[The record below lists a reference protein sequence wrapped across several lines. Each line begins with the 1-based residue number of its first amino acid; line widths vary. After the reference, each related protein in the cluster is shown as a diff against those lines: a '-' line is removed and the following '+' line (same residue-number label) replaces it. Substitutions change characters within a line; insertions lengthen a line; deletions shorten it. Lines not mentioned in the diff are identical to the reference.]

1 MKTKKHYDK
10 NDFIMTLLK
19 GRTFI
24 VLIILVILF
33 SILSENFFSTS
44 TLLMVAKH
52 VALYGILAIGMTYVI
67 ITGGIDLSVGSVV
80 GLGGIIGGY
89 LIQKGLTVGGYTL
102 YFSVPM
108 VILIVIL
115 LGCAIGWVNGAVI
128 TKLRV
133 APFIATLGTMYIC
146 RGFAN
151 IISTG
156 RTFSSLAGYEGLG
169 NTGFKF
175 MGSSIMGIPVGA
187 ILLIIL
193 SAIAASV
200 LGGTSMA
207 GGIGTIGGT
216 FVGAFV
222 IGVLNDGMAMC
233 GVTEF
238 WQNVIKG
245 AVIILAI
252 QVHVLR
258 AVFSVAEA
266 DIQLRQQGQH
276 SLLGAQRQ
284 ARPGGGKTDCAIY
297 RAGVHIYEA
306 EACGGGPCKRALAGA
321 GWAVYGHGNVFIQSS
336 HPCQRICGDKGR
348 RPGYLQIIPARI
360 RVEVQHLA
368 GEIQTRH
375 ELRLHRARVHL
386 RRGDAAGG
394 DYRLRY
400 RPRPGERNGEKLQ
413 KLRQRCALLPC
424 YRIGPRI
431 ARYAGELHQD
441 GYHGPACEVAQGIAE
456 LAVAVFF
463 KVPQKP
469 GVQLLLVQSRL
480 QVDGEAVSALT
491 KPAHM
496 SRGGEHQRA

>member
-80 GLGGIIGGY
+80 GLGGMIGGY

-128 TKLRV
+128 AKLRV

-193 SAIAASV
+193 SVITAIILRKTTFGWHVYAVGGNERAARMS
-200 LGGTSMA
+200 
-207 GGIGTIGGT
+207 GIKPDRVKIYVYMLSGACAAL
-216 FVGAFV
+216 VG
-222 IGVLNDGMAMC
+222 
-233 GVTEF
+233 
-238 WQNVIKG
+238 
-245 AVIILAI
+245 IILAVVI
-252 QVHVLR
+252 DQYQRNLQAKMALR
-258 AVFSVAEA
+258 VKNEA
-266 DIQLRQQGQH
+266 
-276 SLLGAQRQ
+276 
-284 ARPGGGKTDCAIY
+284 K
-297 RAGVHIYEA
+297 
-306 EACGGGPCKRALAGA
+306 
-321 GWAVYGHGNVFIQSS
+321 
-336 HPCQRICGDKGR
+336 
-348 RPGYLQIIPARI
+348 
-360 RVEVQHLA
+360 
-368 GEIQTRH
+368 
-375 ELRLHRARVHL
+375 
-386 RRGDAAGG
+386 
-394 DYRLRY
+394 
-400 RPRPGERNGEKLQ
+400 
-413 KLRQRCALLPC
+413 
-424 YRIGPRI
+424 
-431 ARYAGELHQD
+431 
-441 GYHGPACEVAQGIAE
+441 
-456 LAVAVFF
+456 
-463 KVPQKP
+463 
-469 GVQLLLVQSRL
+469 
-480 QVDGEAVSALT
+480 
-491 KPAHM
+491 
-496 SRGGEHQRA
+496 